1 MKKNRL
7 LAVAGS
13 LFMVTGLVSSAG
25 GAAPASAATSSTP
38 IVVGGLY
45 DLGVGDGTAQG
56 FQAGIYRFNK
66 TGGLDGRK
74 IKFVGSLN
82 DNYSPSTSLQNAQQL
97 IENDHVNVIAPFV
110 SSVADASTSQFLAAS
125 KVPALGYATS
135 AAYKDTDWA
144 WGINGNQGN
153 VNAQSLTG
161 VNELLAGLG
170 QAKTPGKVKVAL
182 IGNNIPQIPPTL
194 SALGAVF
201 KHVGSKVVYSE
212 DPIAVIGTTNY
223 QPYAQAVIGSGA
235 NVVFEVLG
243 VPDCVGLAAALKAD
257 GYKGAVYNG
266 TTYLPGELASQPSE
280 KAALAGSY
288 ISDLFPADENNTP
301 AVKQAIKD
309 LKSVGAPPYLTVAT
323 AAGYWSAIML
333 EQMLRA
339 DLKKVG
345 GDPDKVTG
353 ATLENMVT
361 TGYTYTD
368 PIAGGLGNIYFPAQ
382 LKIPSGCLTLLRTNS
397 DGSFKQLSPYSCSGG
412 VLNVSAGKVYN
423 QKTGR

>member
-1 MKKNRL
+1 MKRARYFRVA
-7 LAVAGS
+7 LAAVIASGTISVAA
-13 LFMVTGLVSSAG
+13 VTT
-25 GAAPASAATSSTP
+25 PAVAATSTAP

-66 TGGLDGRK
+66 AGGLNGRK

-97 IENDHVNVIAPFV
+97 IENDHVDVIAPFV
-110 SSVADASTSQFLAAS
+110 SSVADSSTSAFLATS
-125 KVPALGYATS
+125 KVPAIGYATS
-135 AAYKDTDWA
+135 AAYQKTNWA
-144 WGINGNQGN
+144 WGVNGNQGN
-153 VNAQSLTG
+153 VNAQSITG
-161 VNELLAGLG
+161 ANEVLAALG
-170 QAKTPGKVKVAL
+170 QTKTPSKVKLAL
-182 IGNNIPQIPPTL
+182 IGNNLAQIPPTL
-194 SALGAVF
+194 SALGSVF
-201 KHVGSKVVYSE
+201 KHVGAKVVYSQ

-235 NVVFEVLG
+235 TVVFEVLG
-243 VPDCVGLAAALKAD
+243 VPDCIGLAAALKTD

-288 ISDLFPADENNTP
+288 ISDLYPADENATP
-301 AVKQAIKD
+301 AVKQAITD
-309 LKSVGAPPYLTVAT
+309 LKSVGAPPYLTAAT
-323 AAGYWSAIML
+323 SSGYWSAIML

-345 GDPDKVTG
+345 GDPSKVTG
-353 ATLENMVT
+353 ASLESMVT
-361 TGYTYTD
+361 TAFTYTD
-368 PIAGGLGNIYFPAQ
+368 PIPGGLGTIYYPAA
-382 LKIPSGCLTLLRTNS
+382 LRIPSGCLTLLRFIS
-397 DGSFKQLSPYSCSGG
+397 DGTFKQLAPYSCTGG
-412 VLNVSAGKVYN
+412 VLNVASGTIYN

>member
-1 MKKNRL
+1 MKRNRL
-7 LAVAGS
+7 FGVAGS
-13 LFMVTGLVSSAG
+13 LIMAVGLLSVG
-25 GAAPASAATSSTP
+25 GLATVASAATSTTP

-45 DLGVGDGTAQG
+45 DLGVGDGTAEG

-66 TGGLDGRK
+66 AGGLDGRK
-74 IKFVGSLN
+74 IKFVGALN

-110 SSVADASTSQFLAAS
+110 SSVADASTSQFLATS
-125 KVPALGYATS
+125 KVPAIGYATTS
-135 AAYKDTDWA
+135 AYKNTDWA
-144 WGINGNQGN
+144 WGVNGNQGN
-153 VNAQSLTG
+153 INAQSVTG
-161 VNELLAGLG
+161 LNELLAGLG
-170 QAKTPGKVKVAL
+170 QSKTPGKVKVAL
-182 IGNNIPQIPPTL
+182 IGNNLSQIPPTL
-194 SALGAVF
+194 TALGAVF
-201 KHVGSKVVYSE
+201 KHVGSKVVYSA

-243 VPDCVGLAAALKAD
+243 VPDCVGLAAALKTD

-266 TTYLPGELASQPSE
+266 TTYLPGELASQASE

-288 ISDLFPADENNTP
+288 ISDLFPADENGTP

-323 AAGYWSAIML
+323 SAGYWSAIML
-333 EQMLRA
+333 EQMLKA

-345 GDPDKVTG
+345 GDPNKVTG
-353 ATLENMVT
+353 ASLESMVT

-368 PIAGGLGNIYFPAQ
+368 PIPGGLGNIYYPAA
-382 LKIPSGCLTLLRTNS
+382 LKIPSGCLTLLRTTS
-397 DGSFKQLSPYSCSGG
+397 DGTFKQLSPYTCSGG
-412 VLNVSAGKVYN
+412 VLNVSADRLYN
-423 QKTGR
+423 QKTGK